1 MSDVLMNARNRKLV
15 WFLYLTDNPTDKI
28 GLRSSEVM
36 PKVKE
41 VRK

>member
-1 MSDVLMNARNRKLV
+1 MSDVLMNARLRKAA

-28 GLRSSEVM
+28 GLPSSEVM
-36 PKVKE
+36 QKIKE